1 MNASSITTAIL
12 LAGLLYM
19 LMPAAVWLVMNK
31 QRTVT
36 VVYWCVG
43 GVLFGA
49 GAMLIGLRLHVPPW
63 MTFVLAN
70 VLLFAGNVLQAQ
82 ALRTELA
89 NPFQIS
95 QMVGLVVGHAFVYE
109 FFRLVVEN
117 STLRFVW
124 GAVALTVSLTYIAYL
139 AWRINQWLDSQSAR
153 WLVGIHLLSACVI
166 LFRLM
171 RVVLG
176 YADPDATS
184 VDVGAVMAAVVVLL
198 ASVIGSFA
206 FIGIFFERSVKR
218 DILLAQEQARQGENA
233 RLNAQIAHLDRQR
246 SLGAMSASLSHEL
259 NQPLTAILLDTNMVQ
274 RGLQANKLSRTE
286 LIENIQAIEQNTQRA
301 SQIIE
306 RIRNFIR
313 PEKSIRQAIDMHV
326 LTREVHELMAA
337 EFRSRH
343 VKFAFT
349 HDAQPAWVMGD
360 PIQLSQV
367 LLNVYR
373 NALQA
378 MAQTQTRQ
386 IDVRT
391 SVQNSQVQVLVQDAG
406 PGFVPEAMPH
416 VGEAFFTTKADGLG
430 VGLNISRTIAQQHGG
445 QLLLANAPEG
455 GAQVTLVLPLY
466 VKGASGAH
474 NERDTQVPPT

>member
-1 MNASSITTAIL
+1 MNPSSISTAIL

-19 LMPAAVWLVMNK
+19 LMPSAVWLVMNK
-31 QRTVT
+31 QRTPA

-43 GVLFGA
+43 GFLFGA
-49 GAMLIGLRLHVPPW
+49 GAILIGMRQQVPPW
-63 MTFVLAN
+63 MSFALAN
-70 VLLFAGNVLQAQ
+70 VLLVGGNVLQAQ
-82 ALRTELA
+82 ALRIELSK
-89 NPFQIS
+89 PFDVS
-95 QMVGLVVGHAFVYE
+95 QMVGLVASHALMYE
-109 FFRLVVEN
+109 FLRLVVEH
-117 STLRFVW
+117 SVLRFVW
-124 GAVALTVSLTYIAYL
+124 GATALAFSLAYIAFL
-139 AWRINQWLDSQSAR
+139 AWRMAQWLDSQSAR
-153 WLVGIHLLSACVI
+153 WLVGIHAVGSLVMLY
-166 LFRLM
+166 RLV
-171 RVVLG
+171 RVAFG
-176 YADPDATS
+176 FSDPDATS
-184 VDVGAVMAAVVVLL
+184 VGADTFLSAVAMLL
-198 ASVIGSFA
+198 ASVIGNVA

-218 DILLAQEQARQGENA
+218 DILLAQEQARQDENA

-274 RGLQANKLSRTE
+274 RGLQADNLSRAE
-286 LIENIQAIEQNTQRA
+286 LLENIQAIEQNTQRA

-313 PEKSIRQAIDMHV
+313 PEKSIRQRIDMNV

-343 VKFAFT
+343 VRFSFA
-349 HDAQPAWVMGD
+349 HDAQSAWVMGD

-378 MAQTQTRQ
+378 MAQVQARK
-386 IDVRT
+386 IVVRT
-391 SVQNSQVQVLVQDAG
+391 NVQNNRVEVVVQDTG
-406 PGFVPEAMPH
+406 HGFNTDVMAH
-416 VGEAFFTTKADGLG
+416 VGEAFFTTKAEGLG

-445 QLLLANAPEG
+445 QLLFANAPEG

-466 VKGASGAH
+466 ATDA
-474 NERDTQVPPT
+474 PTALSD

>member
-1 MNASSITTAIL
+1 
-12 LAGLLYM
+12 M

-31 QRTVT
+31 QRTPT

-43 GVLFGA
+43 GFLFGA
-49 GAMLIGLRLHVPPW
+49 GAILIGMRQQVPPW
-63 MTFVLAN
+63 MTFALAN
-70 VLLFAGNVLQAQ
+70 VLLVGGNVLQAQ
-82 ALRTELA
+82 ALRTELSQ
-89 NPFQIS
+89 PLQFS
-95 QMVGLVVGHAFVYE
+95 QMMGLLLSYALVYE
-109 FFRLVVEN
+109 FFRLVIEN

-124 GAVALTVSLTYIAYL
+124 GAAVLTVSLAYISYL
-139 AWRINQWLDSQSAR
+139 AWRLDQWLDSQSAR
-153 WLVGIHLLSACVI
+153 WLIGIHLMGASVM
-166 LFRLM
+166 LFRLV
-171 RVVLG
+171 RVAFG
-176 YADPDATS
+176 YADPDAAS
-184 VDVGAVMAAVVVLL
+184 VAVDSFVAAVALLL

-259 NQPLTAILLDTNMVQ
+259 NQPLTAILLDANMVQ
-274 RGLQANKLSRTE
+274 RGLQANNLSRTD
-286 LIENIQAIEQNTQRA
+286 LIQNIQAIEQNTQRA

-313 PEKSIRQAIDMHV
+313 PEKSIRQCIDMNV
-326 LTREVHELMAA
+326 LTHEVHELMAA
-337 EFRSRH
+337 ELRSRH
-343 VKFAFT
+343 VNFYFT
-349 HDAQPAWVMGD
+349 HDAHPAWVMGD

-378 MAQTQTRQ
+378 MAQTQTQARQ
-386 IDVRT
+386 IVVT
-391 SVQNSQVQVLVQDAG
+391 TAIQNNQVQVMVQDAG
-406 PGFVPEAMPH
+406 PGFLPDAMPH

-445 QLLLANAPEG
+445 QLIFTNAPEG
-455 GAQVTLVLPLY
+455 GAQVMLVLPLY
-466 VKGASGAH
+466 AMGATDPSG
-474 NERDTQVPPT
+474 ERRAQVPPT

>member
-1 MNASSITTAIL
+1 MNPSSISTAIL

-19 LMPAAVWLVMNK
+19 LMPSAVWLVMNK
-31 QRTVT
+31 QRTPT

-43 GVLFGA
+43 GFLFGA
-49 GAMLIGLRLHVPPW
+49 GAILIGMRQQVPPW
-63 MTFVLAN
+63 MSFALAN
-70 VLLFAGNVLQAQ
+70 VLLVAGNVLQAQ
-82 ALRTELA
+82 ALRIELSK
-89 NPFQIS
+89 PFTLS
-95 QMVGLVVGHAFVYE
+95 QMVGLIAGHAFVYE
-109 FFRLVVEN
+109 FLRLAVEH
-117 STLRFVW
+117 STWRFVW
-124 GAVALTVSLTYIAYL
+124 GAGVLTVSMAYIAYL
-139 AWRINQWLDSQSAR
+139 AWRMEQRLDSQSAR
-153 WLVGIHLLSACVI
+153 WMIGIHILGSAVM
-166 LFRLM
+166 LFRLV
-171 RVVLG
+171 RVAFG
-176 YADPDATS
+176 FTDPDAATVA
-184 VDVGAVMAAVVVLL
+184 VDTFLAAIALLL
-198 ASVIGSFA
+198 ASVVGSFS

-218 DILLAQEQARQGENA
+218 DILLAQEQVRQVENA

-274 RGLQANKLSRTE
+274 RGLQADNLSRTE
-286 LIENIQAIEQNTQRA
+286 LLENIQAIEHNTQRA

-313 PEKSIRQAIDMHV
+313 PEKSIRQRIDMNV

-343 VKFAFT
+343 VHFSFV
-349 HDAQPAWVMGD
+349 HDAQSVWVMGD

-378 MAQTQTRQ
+378 MAQMQARK
-386 IDVRT
+386 IVVRT
-391 SVQNSQVQVLVQDAG
+391 TVQNNRVEVVVQDTG
-406 PGFVPEAMPH
+406 HGFNTDVMAH
-416 VGEAFFTTKADGLG
+416 VGEAFFTTKAEGLG

-445 QLLLANAPEG
+445 QLLFANAPEG

-466 VKGASGAH
+466 ATDA
-474 NERDTQVPPT
+474 PTALSD